1 MNNDQIP
8 LEFLNFS
15 IPQYPSLNTKKNFE
29 AYFFEYFQNQE
40 FNTSLKYIPIQWT
53 NYLVKQNYGRDIQDL
68 NNYLK
73 LNLKSEEKYFTIV
86 QYSGGPLIE
95 LENTL
100 IFSMGGTM
108 NTKLGKNSKVIPLP
122 LLYDSNLKKA
132 DLEKKYIASYIGR
145 PTHKIRTKLE
155 DRITSNE
162 KFYIK
167 NITSMSSS
175 ISKEN
180 LELFEKL
187 IKESYFSICPRG
199 YGPTSFRLYESIQM
213 GTVPIYISDKFFLP
227 YIEFLDWSEFAILL
241 KSRKISSLPRKLNNL
256 IESGEY
262 FRLKDNLDKV
272 SEKYFNFLYMSKYI
286 KSIVE
291 NYD

>member
-15 IPQYPSLNTKKNFE
+15 IPKYPSLNTKKNFE

-53 NYLVKQNYGRDIQDL
+53 NYLVKQNYGKDIQDL

-73 LNLKSEEKYFTIV
+73 LNLKSEEKYF
-86 QYSGGPLIE
+86 
-95 LENTL
+95 

-145 PTHKIRTKLE
+145 PTHKIRMKLE

-167 NITSMSSS
+167 NINSMSSS
-175 ISKEN
+175 ITKEN

-262 FRLKDNLDKV
+262 FRLKDGLDKV

-291 NYD
+291 KL

>member
-100 IFSMGGTM
+100 IFSMGGTI

-167 NITSMSSS
+167 NITSMNSS

-262 FRLKDNLDKV
+262 FRLKDSLDKV

-291 NYD
+291 KL

>member
-29 AYFFEYFQNQE
+29 TYFFEYFQNQE

-100 IFSMGGTM
+100 IFSMGGTI

-167 NITSMSSS
+167 NITSMNSS

-262 FRLKDNLDKV
+262 FRLKDGLDKV

-291 NYD
+291 KL

>member
-73 LNLKSEEKYFTIV
+73 LNLKSEERYFTIV

-122 LLYDSNLKKA
+122 LLYESNLKKA

-291 NYD
+291 KL

>member
-167 NITSMSSS
+167 NITSMNSS

-262 FRLKDNLDKV
+262 FRLKDSLDKV

-291 NYD
+291 KL

>member
-8 LEFLNFS
+8 LDFLNFS
-15 IPQYPSLNTKKNFE
+15 IPKYPSLNTKKNFE

-100 IFSMGGTM
+100 IFSMGGTI

-145 PTHKIRTKLE
+145 PTLKIRTKLE

-262 FRLKDNLDKV
+262 FRLKDGLDKV

-291 NYD
+291 KL

>member
-73 LNLKSEEKYFTIV
+73 LNLKSEERYFTIV

-122 LLYDSNLKKA
+122 LLYESNLKKA

-241 KSRKISSLPRKLNNL
+241 KSRNISSLPRKLNNL

-291 NYD
+291 KL

>member
-15 IPQYPSLNTKKNFE
+15 IPKYPSLNTKKNFE

-100 IFSMGGTM
+100 IFSMGGTI

-132 DLEKKYIASYIGR
+132 DLEKKYIASYVGR
-145 PTHKIRTKLE
+145 PTHKIRMKLE

-175 ISKEN
+175 ICKEN

-213 GTVPIYISDKFFLP
+213 GTVPIYISYKFFLP

-262 FRLKDNLDKV
+262 FRLKDGLDKV

-291 NYD
+291 KL

>member
-100 IFSMGGTM
+100 IFSMGGTI

-272 SEKYFNFLYMSKYI
+272 SEKYFNFLYMSKHI

-291 NYD
+291 KL

>member
-1 MNNDQIP
+1 
-8 LEFLNFS
+8 
-15 IPQYPSLNTKKNFE
+15 
-29 AYFFEYFQNQE
+29 
-40 FNTSLKYIPIQWT
+40 
-53 NYLVKQNYGRDIQDL
+53 
-68 NNYLK
+68 
-73 LNLKSEEKYFTIV
+73 
-86 QYSGGPLIE
+86 
-95 LENTL
+95 
-100 IFSMGGTM
+100 M

-167 NITSMSSS
+167 NITSMNSS

-262 FRLKDNLDKV
+262 FRLKDSSDKV

-291 NYD
+291 KLWFIS